1 MTEQAIMARPEA
13 GETFSA
19 FGSNLTFK
27 VTTDK
32 TADRIGIYA
41 IEMDGF
47 AKGPKLHFHKEM
59 DETFIISEGVLTVL
73 TADGSTEARAG
84 TIVYIPRGTVHGY
97 NNNSADKVK
106 MTMIFNPGHNR
117 EDFFRRLYKGLEEHP
132 EDLSFFQG
140 LYAEHDSYPVNN
152 DDMIPLK

>member
-1 MTEQAIMARPEA
+1 MTEQAIIARPET

-19 FGSNLTFK
+19 FGSSLTFK

-41 IEMDGF
+41 IEMDAF
-47 AKGPKLHFHKEM
+47 AKGPKLHFHREM

-73 TADGSTEARAG
+73 TADGATEARAG

-106 MTMIFNPGHNR
+106 MTMIFSPGHNR
-117 EDFFRRLYKGLEEHP
+117 EDFFRRLYKGLEEQP
-132 EDLSFFQG
+132 EDLSFFQQ
-140 LYAEHDSYPVNN
+140 LYEEHDSYPVNN